1 MNAKTEIVCK
11 NEEGKRG
18 CGMEHSISP
27 ALKKHLLNMQRDEL
41 TGSILYGKIAARLK
55 DENNRKAF
63 EEISRAERG
72 HYETWRGYTGQDVAP
87 NRGKIFTF
95 SLMSRILG
103 ITFAI
108 KLFEKGEDL
117 GLKDLHAIEQELP
130 EVRRI
135 IADEEA
141 HEAKLMTMIDEER
154 LHYVG
159 SIVLGLNDAL
169 VELTGTIA
177 GLTFALANN
186 RLVALSGIIT
196 GVSATL
202 SMAASNYLAKRA
214 EGNGEALKS
223 SLYTGVA
230 YLLTVIA
237 IVLPYLL
244 LPNQLYVLAFGIM
257 IAVVVLIILAF
268 NYYVSVAQDLPFFRR
283 FGEMVL
289 ISLGVAALSFL
300 IGLAA
305 KQLLGINVG

>member
-1 MNAKTEIVCK
+1 MEKTITPDLM
-11 NEEGKRG
+11 KR
-18 CGMEHSISP
+18 
-27 ALKKHLLNMQRDEL
+27 LLRMQRDEL
-41 TGSILYGKIAARLK
+41 TGSILYGRIAARQK
-55 DENNRKAF
+55 DENNKHAF

-72 HYETWRGYTGQDVAP
+72 HYETWRAYTGRDVAP
-87 NRGKIFTF
+87 DRTKIVLFTLL
-95 SLMSRILG
+95 SGLLG
-103 ITFAI
+103 ITFTI
-108 KLFEKGEDL
+108 KFFEKGEDL
-117 GLKDLHAIEQELP
+117 GLADLRAIQAELP
-130 EVRRI
+130 EVRRV

-141 HEAKLMTMIDEER
+141 HEAKLMEMIDEER

-223 SLYTGVA
+223 SAYTGAA
-230 YLLTVIA
+230 YLLTVVA

-244 LPNQLYVLAFGIM
+244 LPNELYLLAFGIM
-257 IAVVVLIILAF
+257 IFVVVLIILAF
-268 NYYVSVAQDLPFFRR
+268 NYYISVAQDLPFLRR
-283 FGEMVL
+283 FGEMVA
-289 ISLGVAALSFL
+289 ISLGVAALSFV
-300 IGLAA
+300 IGLVA
-305 KQLLGINVG
+305 KQLLGIDVA

>member
-1 MNAKTEIVCK
+1 MDRMMTAELT
-11 NEEGKRG
+11 GKL
-18 CGMEHSISP
+18 
-27 ALKKHLLNMQRDEL
+27 LKMQRDEL

-55 DENNRKAF
+55 DGTNKRAF

-72 HYETWRGYTGQDVAP
+72 HYETWRAYTGRDVAP
-87 NRGKIFTF
+87 DRTKIALF
-95 SLMSRILG
+95 SLLSRLLG
-103 ITFAI
+103 ITFTI
-108 KLFEKGEDL
+108 KFFEKGEDV
-117 GLKDLHAIEQELP
+117 GLSDLRAIEQELP

-135 IADEEA
+135 IANEEA
-141 HEAKLMTMIDEER
+141 HEAKLMELIDEER

-244 LPNQLYVLAFGIM
+244 LPNELYVLAFGIM
-257 IAVVVLIILAF
+257 IATVVLIILAF
-268 NYYVSVAQDLPFFRR
+268 NYYLSVAQDLSFWRR
-283 FGEMVL
+283 FGEMVA
-289 ISLGVAALSFL
+289 ISLGVAALSFV

>member
-1 MNAKTEIVCK
+1 MEKTITPDLT
-11 NEEGKRG
+11 KR
-18 CGMEHSISP
+18 
-27 ALKKHLLNMQRDEL
+27 LLRMQRDEL
-41 TGSILYGKIAARLK
+41 TGSILYGRIAARQK
-55 DENNRKAF
+55 DENNKRAF

-72 HYETWRGYTGQDVAP
+72 HYETWRAYTGRDVAP
-87 NRGKIFTF
+87 DRTKIVLFT
-95 SLMSRILG
+95 LLSRLLG
-103 ITFAI
+103 ITFTI
-108 KLFEKGEDL
+108 KFFEKGEGL
-117 GLKDLHAIEQELP
+117 GLADLRAIEQELP
-130 EVRRI
+130 EVRRV

-141 HEAKLMTMIDEER
+141 HEAKLMEMIDEER

-223 SLYTGVA
+223 SAYTGVA
-230 YLLTVIA
+230 YLLTVVA

-244 LPNQLYVLAFGIM
+244 LPNELYLLAFGIM
-257 IAVVVLIILAF
+257 IFVVVLIILAF
-268 NYYVSVAQDLPFFRR
+268 NYYISVAQNLPFLRR
-283 FGEMVL
+283 FGEMVA
-289 ISLGVAALSFL
+289 ISLGVAALSFV
-300 IGLAA
+300 IGLVA
-305 KQLLGINVG
+305 KRLLGIDVA